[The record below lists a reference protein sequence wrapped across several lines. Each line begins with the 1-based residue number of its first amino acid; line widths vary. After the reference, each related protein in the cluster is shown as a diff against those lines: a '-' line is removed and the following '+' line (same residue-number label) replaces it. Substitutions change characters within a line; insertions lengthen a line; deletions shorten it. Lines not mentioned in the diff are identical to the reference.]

1 MDGHVSTHREPANTR
16 PLSLPLSL
24 SNACCS
30 SARAA
35 SNVVK
40 PYVNPALERFEWLP
54 FGKGDANAEEPPASE
69 LVPEPMKDQA

>member
-1 MDGHVSTHREPANTR
+1 MDGHVSTHSEPTNTR
-16 PLSLPLSL
+16 PLSLSL
-24 SNACCS
+24 SDTCCS

-54 FGKGDANAEEPPASE
+54 FGKSDANAEEPPASE